1 MTLRILETD
10 ENNDV
15 HTGTNWL
22 IGVLLLIIR
31 LFTHHIRWRMKRKAP
46 GTTRSSLPTLHRRRN
61 TTIPGI
67 SSSRSFRRLYLP
79 SNRSRSFTIFSDFQR
94 GPRSNRA
101 LSSNHRST
109 RTWTLLRDLFETR
122 NERQSPRRG
131 RRRVPG
137 RAFP

>member
-1 MTLRILETD
+1 MITLIILETG

-15 HTGTNWL
+15 YTKRL
-22 IGVLLLIIR
+22 IGVSFINNRIIHSPYQMKDEEESTGHDEVVTADAPSASENHDTR
-31 LFTHHIRWRMKRKAP
+31 HLFFTIVS
-46 GTTRSSLPTLHRRRN
+46 SSL
-61 TTIPGI
+61 
-67 SSSRSFRRLYLP
+67 SSIQSV
-79 SNRSRSFTIFSDFQR
+79 TIFSDFQR